1 MLLGLTGGIATG
13 KTTFR
18 HCLVEAHTFDV
29 FDADACVHELLD
41 GDRSV
46 ITSIVDAFGSAAL
59 TPAGLADK
67 AFLRTRIYSEPAARR
82 TLEEILHPRVRQRWQ
97 ELAAISRDQGR
108 DFLADIPLLFET
120 GAQEAFDAV
129 VMVAASPATQ
139 QARLRG
145 RGQDADLIER
155 MLASQWSIDEKMR
168 LADHV
173 IWNDGAPE
181 ALRRQAADL
190 LATLFPSGS

>member
-41 GDRSV
+41 GDRAV
-46 ITSIVDAFGSAAL
+46 ITSIADAFGSAAL
-59 TPAGLADK
+59 TPAGQPDK
-67 AFLRTRIYSEPAARR
+67 TFLRNRIYHDPPARR
-82 TLEEILHPRVRQRWQ
+82 TLEGILHPRVRQRWQ
-97 ELAAISRDQGR
+97 RQGAKARDQGR

-129 VMVAASPATQ
+129 VMVAASPTTQ
-139 QARLRG
+139 QARLHG

-155 MLASQWSIDEKMR
+155 MLATQWSIGEKVR

>member
-18 HCLVEAHTFDV
+18 RCLVEAHAFDV
-29 FDADACVHELLD
+29 FDADACVHALLE
-41 GDRSV
+41 GDHAV
-46 ITSIVDAFGSAAL
+46 IASIADAFGPAAF
-59 TPAGLADK
+59 TPAGRPDK
-67 AFLRTRIYSEPAARR
+67 TFLRNRIYSDSAARR
-82 TLEEILHPRVRQRWQ
+82 TLEGILHPRVRQRWH
-97 ELAAISRDQGR
+97 ELGAQACEQGH

-129 VMVAASPATQ
+129 VVVAASPATQ
-139 QARLRG
+139 QDRLRA
-145 RGQDADLIER
+145 RGVNAALMER
-155 MLASQWSIDEKMR
+155 MLASQWTIEEKVR

-173 IWNDGAPE
+173 IWNDGSPE

>member
-18 HCLVEAHTFDV
+18 LRLAEAHAFDV

-41 GDRSV
+41 GNPAV
-46 ITSIVDAFGSAAL
+46 IASIADAFGSAAL
-59 TPAGLADK
+59 RPDGRPDK
-67 AFLRTRIYSEPAARR
+67 TFLRTLIYHDPDARR
-82 TLEEILHPRVRQRWQ
+82 TLEGILHPRVRQRWQ
-97 ELAAISRDQGR
+97 VLGAQARDQGR

-120 GAQEAFDAV
+120 GAQEAFDTV

-139 QARLRG
+139 QARLLARG
-145 RGQDADLIER
+145 RDAGLIER
-155 MLASQWSIDEKMR
+155 MLASQWSIEEKVR

-173 IWNDGAPE
+173 IWNDGGPE
-181 ALRRQAADL
+181 ALRRQAAEL